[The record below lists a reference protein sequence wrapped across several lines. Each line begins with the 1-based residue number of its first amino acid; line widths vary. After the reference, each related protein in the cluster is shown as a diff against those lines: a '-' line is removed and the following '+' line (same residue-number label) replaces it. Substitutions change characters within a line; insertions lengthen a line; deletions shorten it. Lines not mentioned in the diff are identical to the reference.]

1 MTAAGMHNTDRDGVD
16 PTTRTVGVAALL
28 SIAAL
33 HFAQIVDTFRET
45 PWLAVAYV
53 ALIAA
58 CVALATVLLVVNDAR
73 SWAGAG
79 LIGLAVILGY
89 IFTRLVG
96 TTFDNEDVG
105 NWACTLGLASLF
117 VEATLVALSVYVL
130 ALATAPARHDVTH
143 HRLTANHEF
152 ARELRVAS
160 RAPGAR
166 TR

>member
-1 MTAAGMHNTDRDGVD
+1 MHNTDRDGVD

-28 SIAAL
+28 SIAAI
-33 HFAQIVDTFRET
+33 HFAQIDTFRDT

-53 ALIAA
+53 GLIAA
-58 CVALATVLLVVNDAR
+58 CVALAAVLLRVNDAR
-73 SWAGAG
+73 AWAGAG

-89 IFTRLVG
+89 VFTRLVG
-96 TTFDNEDVG
+96 TAFDNEDIG

-130 ALATAPARHDVTH
+130 ALAPARHDVS
-143 HRLTANHEF
+143 HRRLSADHEF
-152 ARELRVAS
+152 ARELRIVS
-160 RAPGAR
+160 RRAPEAR

>member
-1 MTAAGMHNTDRDGVD
+1 MTPAGTHNTDRDGVE
-16 PTTRTVGVAALL
+16 PTTRAGGRGGAP

-53 ALIAA
+53 TLIAA
-58 CVALATVLLVVNDAR
+58 CVALAAVLLVVNDAR
-73 SWAGAG
+73 AWAPAG

-89 IFTRLVG
+89 TFTRLVG
-96 TTFDNEDVG
+96 TTFDSEDVG

-117 VEATLVALSVYVL
+117 VEATLVALSAYVL
-130 ALATAPARHDVTH
+130 ALAPARRRVAH
-143 HRLTANHEF
+143 HRPTADHEF
-152 ARELRVAS
+152 ARQLRIAS
-160 RAPGAR
+160 PRAREAR